1 MVFIYTRL
9 QNILYDYDNEP
20 GNDEMSVYIYQQTL
34 PPIYTAY
41 RIICAIC
48 AICNC
53 CICHTE

>member
-20 GNDEMSVYIYQQTL
+20 GNDEMSIYIHQQTI

-41 RIICAIC
+41 RIICSIF
-48 AICNC
+48 NC
-53 CICHTE
+53 CICHTD